1 MSLFSVSKKKK
12 KKIISNKRNN
22 LRTDRLDMSFGELMN
37 MYEEDWLFITPE
49 YQKAFRWDKS
59 KQSKFIESIL
69 LGVPVPPIF
78 VAETKEAKWEVL
90 DGWQSIITIFS
101 FFGILKESDD
111 QENNWTLE
119 KCEIITELEGRSIE
133 DFSPL
138 LKFTIKKTVCRVEII
153 KWDNDLDRQI
163 IYKIFGQQ

>member
-1 MSLFSVSKKKK
+1 MSLFSVSKTDLE
-12 KKIISNKRNN
+12 KIISNKRNN